1 VTFKRTRVARAVAL
15 LLVTSTVA
23 ACGLPRTGPNKNEI
37 FAGSVDRR
45 GNSYIVEVDQRI
57 VDATSVLPPL
67 AFGRAFQEA
76 GVLGSDIISPGD
88 TLGLTIWENVDDGL
102 LVPPGANAQQLE
114 EVQVDGSGFIFVPY
128 AGRIRAAGNSPETVR
143 RLITERLETQ
153 TPDPQVQ
160 VDGSG
165 FIFVPYAGRIRAA
178 GNSPETV
185 RRLIT
190 ERLETQTPDPQVQVQ
205 RLAGDGA
212 TVSIIG
218 GVGAQGVYAIE
229 RPTRTLTAMLARAGG
244 VAIPAEI
251 AEVTVIRGD
260 HRGSVW
266 LEDLYTK
273 PGLDIAMRPGD
284 RILVQED
291 TRFFTALGATGAQN
305 KVPFDT
311 QEFSAIEAIARVGG
325 LNPQLADPTGI
336 FIFRDESAEVA
347 NAVLG
352 RSDLVG
358 PQRLVYVLDLTE
370 PNGVFTAREFIIRTA
385 DTVYVTEAPYTQFS
399 KVLGA
404 LTGPLGTVGAVSN
417 LAN

>member
-1 VTFKRTRVARAVAL
+1 MTFKRTRVARAVAL

-37 FAGSVDRR
+37 FAGSVDRQ
-45 GNSYIVEVDQRI
+45 GNAYIVEVDQRVI
-57 VDATSVLPPL
+57 DATSVLPPL
-67 AFGRAFQEA
+67 AFGKGFQQA
-76 GVLGSDIISPGD
+76 GILGSDLISPGD

-102 LVPPGANAQQLE
+102 LVPEGANAQQLE

-128 AGRIRAAGNSPETVR
+128 AGRIRAGGNTPEAIR
-143 RLITERLETQ
+143 RLITERLE
-153 TPDPQVQ
+153 
-160 VDGSG
+160 
-165 FIFVPYAGRIRAA
+165 A
-178 GNSPETV
+178 
-185 RRLIT
+185 
-190 ERLETQTPDPQVQVQ
+190 QTPDPQVQVQ
-205 RLAGDGA
+205 RLAGDGS
-212 TVSIIG
+212 TVSVVG

-244 VAIPAEI
+244 VSIAPEI
-251 AEVTVIRGD
+251 AQVTVIRGD

-291 TRFFTALGATGAQN
+291 TRFFTALGATGAQE

-336 FIFRDESAEVA
+336 FIFRDESEDVAE
-347 NAVLG
+347 AVLG
-352 RSDLVG
+352 RDFDG

-370 PNGVFTAREFIIRTA
+370 PNGVFEARNFIIRTG